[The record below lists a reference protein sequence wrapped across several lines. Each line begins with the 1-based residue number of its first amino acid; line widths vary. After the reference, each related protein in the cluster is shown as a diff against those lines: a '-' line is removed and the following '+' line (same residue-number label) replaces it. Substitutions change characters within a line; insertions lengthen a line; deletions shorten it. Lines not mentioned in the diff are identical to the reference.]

1 MKNRIATLIAS
12 GLLVAAS
19 VGAGV
24 VLPGQAVAGSRASV
38 QTNDTVYFEPAGSG
52 QHIRYEGGSHANDVT
67 VGLDGNGDILIV
79 DNNAVGMTATSPCTV
94 DGTGTQVTCPKTN
107 GPLSSDKVYNITLK
121 TNDGDDTLG
130 ADSVG
135 NVTGTSMPIKVTLT
149 GFGGNDTATATA
161 GYVWVVGGDGDDIL
175 TSGPGVSGYNEYIY
189 GSAGNDTIYTD
200 GSSTDLDR
208 IYCDNNL
215 DLGYTDT
222 VYKEN
227 QDIIMGYPHWPP
239 PALSSGCDTVYSS

>member
-1 MKNRIATLIAS
+1 VKNRIATLIAS
-12 GLLVAAS
+12 GSLVVAS

-24 VLPGQAVAGSRASV
+24 AFPGHAVAGKGASV
-38 QTNDTVYFEPAGSG
+38 QTNDVVIFESSYPG
-52 QHIRYEGGSHANDVT
+52 QAIRYEGGSHDNDVS
-67 VGLDGNGDILIV
+67 VDIGATSIVIV
-79 DNNAVGMTATSPCTV
+79 DNNAVGLSTNSPCTL
-94 DGTGTQVTCPKTN
+94 DSSTQVTCPKTN
-107 GPLSSDKVYNITLK
+107 GGSLDSDKVFNVTIK
-121 TNDGDDTLG
+121 TNDGNDTLV
-130 ADSVG
+130 S
-135 NVTGTSMPIKVTLT
+135 TGTGTVSGSSQPIKVTLT
-149 GFGGNDTATATA
+149 GFGGDDTATATG
-161 GYVWVVGGDGDDIL
+161 GYSYVIGGDGDDIL
-175 TSGPGVSGYNEYIY
+175 TSGPGTSGYSEYVY
-189 GSAGNDTIYTD
+189 GNAGNDTIYTD